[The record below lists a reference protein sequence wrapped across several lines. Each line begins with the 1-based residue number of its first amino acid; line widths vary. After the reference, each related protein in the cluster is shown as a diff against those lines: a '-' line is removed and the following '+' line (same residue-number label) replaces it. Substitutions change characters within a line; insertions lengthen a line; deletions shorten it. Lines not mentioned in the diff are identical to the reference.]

1 VVFIVLFYFDLF
13 HFSAGLVEGLPLEHT
28 FIDLIVVGLDEK
40 HVLFKHTD
48 ILEAA

>member
-1 VVFIVLFYFDLF
+1 MVFIVLFYFDLF
-13 HFSAGLVEGLPLEHT
+13 HLSARLVEGLSLEHA

-40 HVLFKHTD
+40 HVLFKDSD